1 MRHVFRRILR
11 SFSVLQAF
19 SVCEIWLRDPWM
31 TQIDAAKPLAFWHFQ
46 ICYID
51 PILPRA
57 LCFQH
62 RLDRIDPGLVPS
74 FVEEF

>member
-11 SFSVLQAF
+11 SFSVFQAF

-31 TQIDAAKPLAFWHFQ
+31 KQIDAAKPPAFWHFR
-46 ICYID
+46 IGYIG
-51 PILPRA
+51 PILPST

-62 RLDRIDPGLVPS
+62 CLGRIDLGLVPS
-74 FVEEF
+74 FVKEF